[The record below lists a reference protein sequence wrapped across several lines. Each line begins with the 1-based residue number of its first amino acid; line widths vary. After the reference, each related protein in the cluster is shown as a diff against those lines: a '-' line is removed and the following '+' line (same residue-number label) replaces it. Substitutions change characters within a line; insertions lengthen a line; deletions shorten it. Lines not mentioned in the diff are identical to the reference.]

1 MKSNILSLLVFT
13 AIFAY
18 TTTTQAQVGI
28 GTASPNASAQLEISS
43 SSKGFLPPRV
53 TLTGT
58 ADATTIA
65 SPATGLMV
73 YNTATAGTAPAN
85 VTPGIYYYDGSKWQR
100 VINQQPDA
108 TVEFDKATPTTTG
121 VVFTPNTP
129 TSKDV
134 IYVSTV
140 DNSQWTYNGTAY
152 VTFTPPAS
160 TAWMLSGGTS
170 DAGSNKSSA
179 IYRSG
184 KVGIGTGTTAPT
196 AGLEILTDGSALNAL
211 RVSSNQAYNS
221 SPDAGIGFR
230 FKYNTAGDYT
240 SGAVISGIKENAT
253 DGNQSGSLRF
263 MTNSAGT
270 IAERMRISSSGSVG
284 IGNTAPNARLD
295 IRTNPTSTSDPGAG
309 YLGIG
314 TTSTAANTAGA
325 GAIRYSTSSGG
336 ELQYSNGVTWN
347 TLSSNVQK
355 SVVAGY
361 FSSSSGT
368 GLITLGCTETQDRNG
383 DFASNE
389 FTAPRTGLYLVTVN
403 ILTASKG
410 WSVGE
415 ELNIGAYRVGTSTAY
430 FLGEYFAQAAITTF
444 GGTSS
449 SCVVSLTAGDKLNFR
464 AYTLGGFALYGQNYN
479 QFSITE
485 L

>member
-1 MKSNILSLLVFT
+1 MKKMNLLKLFFLSSMSLYGVHGL
-13 AIFAY
+13 
-18 TTTTQAQVGI
+18 AQVGI
-28 GTASPNASAQLEISS
+28 GTNSPSASAQLEVSS

-58 ADATTIA
+58 ADVTTIA
-65 SPATGLMV
+65 SPATGLLV
-73 YNTATAGTAPAN
+73 YNTATAGTSPAN
-85 VTPGIYYYDGSKWQR
+85 VTPGFYYYDGAKWQR
-100 VINQQPDA
+100 IINQQPDA
-108 TVEFDKATPTTTG
+108 TVEFDKATPTTPG

-129 TSKDV
+129 NSKDY

-140 DNSQWTYNGTAY
+140 DNSQWTYNGTTY
-152 VTFTPPAS
+152 VTYTPPPN
-160 TAWMLSGGTS
+160 TPWYLSSGTN
-170 DAGSNKSSA
+170 DAGSNKTSS

-184 KVGIGTGTTAPT
+184 KVAIG
-196 AGLEILTDGSALNAL
+196 GST
-211 RVSSNQAYNS
+211 
-221 SPDAGIGFR
+221 SP
-230 FKYNTAGDYT
+230 
-240 SGAVISGIKENAT
+240 NAT
-253 DGNQSGSLRF
+253 
-263 MTNSAGT
+263 
-270 IAERMRISSSGSVG
+270 
-284 IGNTAPNARLD
+284 LD

-314 TTSTAANTAGA
+314 TASTAPNTAGA

-368 GLITLGCTETQDRNG
+368 GSITLGCTETQDRNG
-383 DFASNE
+383 DFASSE

-403 ILTASKG
+403 ILTSSKA

-415 ELNIGAYRVGTSTAY
+415 ELNIGAYQVGTSTPY

-449 SCVVSLTAGDKLNFR
+449 SCVVSLTAGQKLNFR
-464 AYTLGGFALYGQNYN
+464 AYNVGGFALYGQNYN